1 MPQSLKQSIEEA
13 LQAYSPLRTSRAE
26 ITVTLDDGQVTL
38 SGFVPSGSIN
48 DILADP
54 DLERSVAMA
63 LAADSRTRLWPIRV
77 RAELG
82 NVQLQ
87 GQVPDEDAAQ
97 VALEVA
103 RQVQGPR
110 RIFSALEIGQALE
123 MAAFADQGARQQDG
137 YPPLLRSEPDF
148 A

>member
-1 MPQSLKQSIEEA
+1 MPQSLKQSVEEA

-26 ITVTLDDGQVTL
+26 ITVALDDGQVTL
-38 SGFVPSGSIN
+38 SGFAPSGSIKHMAGILAGSVQGVNGIVN

-87 GQVPDEDAAQ
+87 GQVPDEGAAQ
-97 VALEVA
+97 IALEVA
-103 RQVQGPR
+103 RKVQGPR
-110 RIFSALEIGQALE
+110 RIFSALEVSGSLE
-123 MAAFADQGARQQDG
+123 LAA
-137 YPPLLRSEPDF
+137 
-148 A
+148 

>member
-1 MPQSLKQSIEEA
+1 MPLSLKQSVEEA

-26 ITVTLDDGQVTL
+26 ITVAVDDGQVTL
-38 SGFVPSGSIN
+38 SGYVPSGSIKRMAGILAGSVQGVNGIVN
-48 DILADP
+48 DLLADP

-63 LAADSRTRLWPIRV
+63 LAANSRTRLWPIRV

-110 RIFSALEIGQALE
+110 RIFSALEVSKSLE
-123 MAAFADQGARQQDG
+123 LAA
-137 YPPLLRSEPDF
+137 
-148 A
+148 

>member
-1 MPQSLKQSIEEA
+1 MPQSLKQSVEEA

-26 ITVTLDDGQVTL
+26 ITVSVDGGQVTL
-38 SGFVPSGSIN
+38 SGYAPSGSIKRIAGILAGSVQGVNGIVN

-82 NVQLQ
+82 YVQLQ
-87 GQVPDEDAAQ
+87 GQVPGEDAAQ
-97 VALEVA
+97 VAMEVA
-103 RQVQGPR
+103 RKVQGPR
-110 RIFSALEIGQALE
+110 QIFSALEIGESLE
-123 MAAFADQGARQQDG
+123 LAA
-137 YPPLLRSEPDF
+137 
-148 A
+148 